1 VGIGFAAPGFRKK
14 SSLVVL
20 TIEHMFDT
28 VADMEASLTQL
39 ADAASAAR
47 ALVAGCTEP
56 ADMRQAL
63 IALQH
68 HLDAIT
74 VTQATLIDNATRS
87 RAWEGTGARN
97 MADWLAGKTN
107 TTRSSANRKARLGAA
122 MGKSKKLADAV
133 DNGELS
139 PDAAGELANLFDNP
153 PDNAT
158 DDDLDEL
165 IDTVKGASPRDTRDA
180 AEKFRDILNNET
192 DEEAADRRYRQ
203 RSVTSTVPIDGMV
216 TTSITLPTLEARM
229 FLNAIT
235 HAAGPFTQGDTRSHA
250 QRLADGTIA
259 LADAY
264 AKGAVTGG
272 REKPTVVITMSLD
285 TYLGLDDHDAHTAHG
300 DRIPAH
306 IARRLAAH
314 ADLQRV
320 ITAGNAILHMGRK
333 VRCAT
338 DDHYR
343 ALVARDGGCRWPG
356 CHAPAAWCDIDH
368 ITPWHQGG
376 TTDPDNL
383 IMWCRHHHTER
394 HRPGV
399 VVNGTANHLTVTHPD
414 GTTTHCPLPSG
425 TREPRR
431 PATAAA

>member
-1 VGIGFAAPGFRKK
+1 M
-14 SSLVVL
+14 
-20 TIEHMFDT
+20 EH
-28 VADMEASLTQL
+28 ALAQL
-39 ADAASAAR
+39 ADTACAAR
-47 ALVAGCTEP
+47 ELVAGCTDT
-56 ADMRQAL
+56 ADMRRAL
-63 IALQH
+63 IALQQ

-74 VTQATLIDNATRS
+74 VAQASLIDVATRC

-122 MGKSKKLADAV
+122 MGKSKKLSEAV
-133 DNGELS
+133 SNGELS
-139 PDAAGELANLFDNP
+139 PDAAGELANLFDTP

-158 DDDLDEL
+158 DADLDEL

-180 AEKFRDILNNET
+180 ADRFRDILNNET

-250 QRLADGTIA
+250 QRLADGAIA

-264 AKGAVTGG
+264 AKGTITGG
-272 REKPTVVITMSLD
+272 RERPTVVLTMTLD
-285 TYLGLDDHDAHTAHG
+285 TYLGLDNHDARTAHG

-306 IARRLAAH
+306 IARRLATH

-320 ITAGNAILHMGRK
+320 ITTGTAILHMGRK

-368 ITPWHQGG
+368 IVPWHQGG
-376 TTDPDNL
+376 ATDPDNL

-399 VVNGTANHLTVTHPD
+399 TLTGTANRLTITHPD
-414 GTTTHCPLPSG
+414 GSTTHCPLPTAG
-425 TREPRR
+425 R
-431 PATAAA
+431 ATAPPTTRTASAAA

>member
-1 VGIGFAAPGFRKK
+1 MFVTA
-14 SSLVVL
+14 LL
-20 TIEHMFDT
+20 IEHMFDNLSVMDST
-28 VADMEASLTQL
+28 LCQLAEAATAAREL
-39 ADAASAAR
+39 ADA
-47 ALVAGCTEP
+47 CTNP
-56 ADMRQAL
+56 VDIRRAL
-63 IALQH
+63 IALQT

-74 VTQATLIDNATRS
+74 VTQATLLDTATRA

-97 MADWLAGKTN
+97 IADWLAGKTN

-122 MGKSKKLADAV
+122 LGKSKKLAEAV
-133 DNGELS
+133 DQGELS
-139 PDAAGELANLFDNP
+139 PDSAGELASLFDNP
-153 PDNAT
+153 PELAT

-165 IDTVKGASPRDTRDA
+165 IDTVKGANPRDTRDA
-180 AEKFRDILNNET
+180 ADKFRDILNSET
-192 DEEAADRRYRQ
+192 PEEAADRRYRQ
-203 RSVTSTVPIDGMV
+203 RSVTSTVPIDGMI

-235 HAAGPFTQGDTRSHA
+235 HAAGPFAQGDTRSHA

-272 REKPTVVITMSLD
+272 REKPTVVLSMTLD
-285 TYLGLDDHDAHTAHG
+285 TYLGLDNDDARTAHG

-306 IARRLAAH
+306 VARHLATH

-320 ITAGNAILHMGRK
+320 ITAGSTILHMGRK

-343 ALVARDGGCRWPG
+343 ALVARDRGCRWPG

-376 TTDPDNL
+376 TTDLDNL

-399 VVNGTANHLTVTHPD
+399 TLTGDANHLTVTHPD
-414 GTTTHCPLPSG
+414 GSTTHCPLPTN
-425 TREPRR
+425 TRTTPR
-431 PATAAA
+431 PTSAAA

>member
-1 VGIGFAAPGFRKK
+1 MDPV
-14 SSLVVL
+14 
-20 TIEHMFDT
+20 
-28 VADMEASLTQL
+28 LTQL
-39 ADAASAAR
+39 ADAALAAR
-47 ALVAGCTEP
+47 ELVAGCAEP
-56 ADMRQAL
+56 DEMRRVL

-68 HLDAIT
+68 HLDAVT
-74 VTQATLIDNATRS
+74 VAQATLIDAATRCG
-87 RAWEGTGARN
+87 AWEGTGARN
-97 MADWLAGKTN
+97 IAEWLAGKTN
-107 TTRSSANRKARLGAA
+107 STRSAASRKARLGAA
-122 MGKSKKLADAV
+122 MGKSKKLSEAV
-133 DNGELS
+133 NSGELS

-165 IDTVKGASPRDTRDA
+165 VEAVKGATPRDTRDA
-180 AEKFRDILNNET
+180 AEKFREILNNET
-192 DEEAADRRYRQ
+192 EEEAADRRYRQ

-229 FLNAIT
+229 FLNAVT
-235 HAAGPFTQGDTRSHA
+235 HAAGPFAEGDTRSQA
-250 QRLADGTIA
+250 QRLADGVIA

-272 REKPTVVITMSLD
+272 REKPTVVITMTLEA
-285 TYLGLDDHDAHTAHG
+285 YLGLEHSDARTAHG

-306 IARRLAAH
+306 VARRLATH

-320 ITAGNAILHMGRK
+320 VRAGAAILHMGRK

-368 ITPWHQGG
+368 IRPWFEGG
-376 TTDPDNL
+376 STDLDNL

-399 VVNGTANHLTVTHPD
+399 VLVGDADHLTVTHPN
-414 GTTTHCPLPSG
+414 GSTTECPLPRPG
-425 TREPRR
+425 RATPPAPPPTPR
-431 PATAAA
+431 PAAQPTSRPASAAA